1 MSIYKSEKDCLFP
14 AKRVIT
20 RAEQILEN
28 GVTYLLEGRGHMS
41 ELTDKE
47 KQMIVDFLN

>member
-1 MSIYKSEKDCLFP
+1 MSIYKSEKGKETL
-14 AKRVIT
+14 VM
-20 RAEQILEN
+20 
-28 GVTYLLEGRGHMS
+28 TYLLEGRGHMS